1 MNKNIAAVM
10 LLLIPSTLGAQGIE
24 TYGDALRGALDNNPA
39 LAQSYFDFAASKE
52 RIGVVEGELRPS
64 VDLLAIEGQEDRK
77 TPTADFGRFDRSNL
91 SFTVTQL
98 LFDGFATRDRVK
110 AAEFAAR
117 RDYQG
122 HLRASENAALETTRA
137 YLEVVLYQRL
147 KAYAEENYF
156 RHRQKAAQI
165 EERVKSGA
173 GKGVDL
179 EQITARLALAEAN
192 VLTEAANLHDTEAEL
207 QRITGSQVS
216 SQRLPMPLLPR
227 ELIGDSRDAVLKY
240 ALEQSPRVRQS
251 TEALLAVSA
260 DRDSARGDFFPRVDL
275 RYRNERS
282 SSIDGIQG
290 DFETEALE
298 LVFNYNFYRGGSD
311 AAQRRERNQR
321 YYAAIEA
328 RKQACWDTR
337 REVLIA
343 YNDAQVLE
351 RQIEFLGK
359 QLESQYLARN
369 AYEAE
374 YGINQRTL
382 LDVLD
387 SQNELYDTQR
397 ALVRAEVSLVS
408 ARATALA
415 EAGELLSSFGVTI
428 NRPAGGKWE
437 WDPSLSS
444 AFASCPND
452 PTDPVEVDF
461 DNIYDRFI
469 RSAEP

>member
-1 MNKNIAAVM
+1 
-10 LLLIPSTLGAQGIE
+10 
-24 TYGDALRGALDNNPA
+24 
-39 LAQSYFDFAASKE
+39 
-52 RIGVVEGELRPS
+52 
-64 VDLLAIEGQEDRK
+64 
-77 TPTADFGRFDRSNL
+77 
-91 SFTVTQL
+91 
-98 LFDGFATRDRVK
+98 
-110 AAEFAAR
+110 
-117 RDYQG
+117 
-122 HLRASENAALETTRA
+122 
-137 YLEVVLYQRL
+137 
-147 KAYAEENYF
+147 
-156 RHRQKAAQI
+156 
-165 EERVKSGA
+165 
-173 GKGVDL
+173 
-179 EQITARLALAEAN
+179 
-192 VLTEAANLHDTEAEL
+192 
-207 QRITGSQVS
+207 
-216 SQRLPMPLLPR
+216 MPLLPR
-227 ELIGDSRDAVLKY
+227 ELIGDSRNAVLKY

-260 DRDSARGDFFPRVDL
+260 DRDSARGDFFPRIDL

-311 AAQRRERNQR
+311 AAQRREQNQR

-328 RKQACWDTR
+328 RKQACWDAR

-397 ALVRAEVSLVS
+397 ALARAEVSLVS

-415 EAGELLSSFGVTI
+415 EAGELLASFGVTI
-428 NRPAGGKWE
+428 NRPAGEKWD
-437 WDPSLSS
+437 WDPSLSN
-444 AFASCPND
+444 AFASCPAD
-452 PTDPVEVDF
+452 PTDPVDVDF
-461 DNIYDRFI
+461 DDIYDRFI
-469 RSAEP
+469 RSEDP